1 MTSHH
6 GSSAGA
12 GSTSG
17 TADDRL
23 ADGIVGSRSIDL
35 MRREIATIPRV
46 IADQAVRLRPIL
58 RELAEEI
65 GPTLEEVVLT
75 GCGDSH
81 FAGLATRLAF
91 ERVARIRCRA
101 TEALE
106 LARYESRYIARTPAP
121 LLIAVSYS
129 GEVGRTIDA
138 AATGTEFGWR
148 TVALTGR
155 LEGRLAEVVDRSIV
169 MDVPTLGSSPGTNTY
184 VAMVT
189 ALLVFAIE
197 LARVRGHHEE
207 AEVLEV
213 ELERV
218 PALAT
223 TTLAEAEEPARRA
236 AELIASSPVST
247 FLGAGPSRAAA
258 AFGAAKLFEGPQR
271 YGVAQDLEEWAHEQY
286 FVSGPATPVVVIAP
300 TGASLDRAIE
310 LLGEMAF
317 IGVPSVAISDS
328 NIVAN
333 AATLHLPIAH
343 IVDEAVSP
351 LLTCLPLA
359 QIGSFVAEILGTTSY
374 GFRSAEHEREHY
386 ATIHRATRR
395 DPA

>member
-1 MTSHH
+1 M
-6 GSSAGA
+6 
-12 GSTSG
+12 
-17 TADDRL
+17 
-23 ADGIVGSRSIDL
+23 IGSRSIEV
-35 MRREIATIPRV
+35 MRREIATVPQV
-46 IADQAVRLRPIL
+46 IADQAARLRPVL
-58 RELAEEI
+58 RAFAEEM
-65 GPTLEEVVLT
+65 GPSLDELILT

-91 ERVARIRCRA
+91 ERAAGIRCRA

-106 LARYESRYIARTPAP
+106 LARYESRFVARTPPP

-129 GEVGRTIDA
+129 GEVGRTIE
-138 AATGTEFGWR
+138 ATSTGMEFGWR

-155 LEGRLAEVVDRSIV
+155 DDGRLAQVADRSIV
-169 MDVPTLGSSPGTNTY
+169 MDVPTLGSSPGTSTY

-189 ALLVFAIE
+189 ALLVLAIE
-197 LARVRGHHEE
+197 LARVRGNQDE
-207 AEVLEV
+207 ADALEAD
-213 ELERV
+213 LERV
-218 PALAT
+218 PALAAA
-223 TTLAEAEEPARRA
+223 TLAETEEPARRA
-236 AELIASSPVST
+236 AAVIASTPVTT

-300 TGASLDRAIE
+300 TGAAHDRAIE
-310 LLGEMAF
+310 LLEEMAF
-317 IGVPSVAISDS
+317 IGVPSFAISDAD
-328 NIVAN
+328 VVGRV
-333 AATLHLPIAH
+333 ATLHLPTAGV
-343 IVDEAVSP
+343 VDEAISP

-359 QIGSFVAEILGTTSY
+359 QLGFFVAEMVGATSY

-386 ATIHRATRR
+386 ETIHRDGRG